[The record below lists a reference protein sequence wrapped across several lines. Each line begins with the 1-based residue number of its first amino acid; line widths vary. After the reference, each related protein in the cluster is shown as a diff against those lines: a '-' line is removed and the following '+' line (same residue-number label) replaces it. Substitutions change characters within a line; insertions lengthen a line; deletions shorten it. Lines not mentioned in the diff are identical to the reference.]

1 VRLIVENR
9 VYVVDYEW
17 HDALGGKQPYY
28 FTPRDGSPDRS
39 ETLPINLLFM
49 YYEYMARKQRGR
61 PATGQVPVTAVRLPP
76 ELKSKVG
83 AWANRQKDQ
92 PSLSEA
98 IRRLLEKTLAGT
110 IASSA
115 RIISGACRGTPSDPR
130 AISVSDWRVPRRLQT
145 GRIAAN
151 IAKDQ
156 RV

>member
-1 VRLIVENR
+1 VHLAVSSHN
-9 VYVVDYEW
+9 
-17 HDALGGKQPYY
+17 YY

-110 IASSA
+110 IAPRQRSKRSRRKATDMAA
-115 RIISGACRGTPSDPR
+115 REIDRLGDQSVTGEER
-130 AISVSDWRVPRRLQT
+130 ASRKRRLLS
-145 GRIAAN
+145 GPKEFRDMRR
-151 IAKDQ
+151 K
-156 RV
+156 